1 MGGKKGGSFTRSENN
16 FQVKNT
22 ITLSNKAYD
31 LIEEMIVTL
40 KLKPGSV
47 ISEAALMDETGI
59 GRTPVREALL
69 RLSSEHLV
77 EMRPRKGIMVSE
89 INITDQLALLE
100 TRRSLERIIISKAV
114 RRATPEQRK
123 RLSEFAAQIVSAA
136 GSGNLNSF
144 IHIDHEFDHIIGE
157 ACRNPFAAEACSP
170 LRAHCR
176 RFWYRYHHDEDLTQS
191 ARLHA
196 EIMRGITENDES
208 KAVAATDN
216 LMDYLEQLARAA
228 IDK

>member
-1 MGGKKGGSFTRSENN
+1 MNN
-16 FQVKNT
+16 T
-22 ITLSNKAYD
+22 ATLSIQAYD

-40 KLKPGSV
+40 KLKPGSI
-47 ISEAALMDETGI
+47 ISESELMNETGI

-69 RLSSEHLV
+69 RLASEHLV
-77 EMRPRKGIMVSE
+77 EMRPRKGIIVTE

-100 TRRSLERIIISKAV
+100 TRRALERIVISKSA

-136 GSGNLNSF
+136 VDGNLNSF
-144 IHIDHEFDHIIGE
+144 IHIDHEFDHILAE

-191 ARLHA
+191 AKLHSD
-196 EIMRGITENDES
+196 IMIAIAENDEQ
-208 KAVAATDN
+208 KAMLASDE
-216 LMDYLEQLARAA
+216 LMDYLEKLTRES

>member
-1 MGGKKGGSFTRSENN
+1 MNN
-16 FQVKNT
+16 T
-22 ITLSNKAYD
+22 TTLSNKAYD

-40 KLKPGSV
+40 KLKPGSI
-47 ISEAALMDETGI
+47 ISEIDLMNETGI

-69 RLSSEHLV
+69 RLASEHLV
-77 EMRPRKGIMVSE
+77 EMRPRKGIIVTE

-100 TRRSLERIIISKAV
+100 TRRALERIVISKSA

-136 GSGNLNSF
+136 EGGNLNSF
-144 IHIDHEFDHIIGE
+144 IHIDHEFDHILAE

-191 ARLHA
+191 AKLHA
-196 EIMRGITENDES
+196 NIMRTIAENDEQ
-208 KAVAATDN
+208 KAIMASDA
-216 LMDYLEQLARAA
+216 LMDYLEALTRSA

>member
-1 MGGKKGGSFTRSENN
+1 MNKST
-16 FQVKNT
+16 
-22 ITLSNKAYD
+22 TLSDKAYD

-40 KLKPGSV
+40 KLKPGSIV
-47 ISEAALMDETGI
+47 SEAELMSETGI

-69 RLSSEHLV
+69 RLASEHLV
-77 EMRPRKGIMVSE
+77 EMLPRKGIIVSE

-100 TRRSLERIIISKAV
+100 TRRALERIIISKAT
-114 RRATPEQRK
+114 RRATPEQRE
-123 RLSEFAAQIVSAA
+123 RLSEFAIQIVSAA
-136 GSGNLNSF
+136 GNGNLNSF
-144 IHIDHEFDHIIGE
+144 IHIDHEFDHILAD

-191 ARLHA
+191 AKLHA
-196 EIMRGITENDES
+196 DIMRAIAENDEQ
-208 KAVAATDN
+208 KAILASEA
-216 LMDYLEQLARAA
+216 LMDYLEKLTRES

>member
-1 MGGKKGGSFTRSENN
+1 MNN
-16 FQVKNT
+16 T
-22 ITLSNKAYD
+22 TTLSNKAYD

-40 KLKPGSV
+40 KLKPGSI
-47 ISEAALMDETGI
+47 ISEIDLMNETGI

-69 RLSSEHLV
+69 RLASEHLV
-77 EMRPRKGIMVSE
+77 EMRPRKGIIVSE

-100 TRRSLERIIISKAV
+100 TRRALERIVISKSA

-136 GSGNLNSF
+136 EGGNLNSF
-144 IHIDHEFDHIIGE
+144 IHIDHEFDHILAE

-191 ARLHA
+191 AKLHA
-196 EIMRGITENDES
+196 NIMRTIAENDEQ
-208 KAVAATDN
+208 KAIMASDA
-216 LMDYLEQLARAA
+216 LMDYLEALTRSA